1 MGGGVAPSPLLA
13 PPLWK
18 TQSFTCPH
26 LFTIRLSSFFLHFH
40 IIYITYLIR
49 HTLDNIYV
57 TYKQY
62 TMNKLKLINNKQLL
76 KLNNK
81 LYIPFLIHNL
91 PNNYNKFDVSNIIKI
106 GTTIYINS
114 IEFTKK
120 QVQQYINTINY
131 SNINSNN
138 IK

>member
-1 MGGGVAPSPLLA
+1 M
-13 PPLWK
+13 
-18 TQSFTCPH
+18 
-26 LFTIRLSSFFLHFH
+26 
-40 IIYITYLIR
+40 
-49 HTLDNIYV
+49 DNITV
-57 TYKQY
+57 TNKQY
-62 TMNKLKLINNKQLL
+62 NMYKIKLNKQLQTI

-81 LYIPFLIHNL
+81 LYLPFLIHNL

-114 IEFTKK
+114 DEFTTKF
-120 QVQQYINTINY
+120 VNNYINTLNY